1 MKRSLICLA
10 VLGALSGCSMIPE
23 YQRPAMPV
31 ADVWPAGE
39 AYGERNSQTESMD
52 LGWREFFL
60 DPALRKLIEVALENN
75 RDLRI
80 AALNVEAYRA
90 LYGIQQSALWPS
102 ASADASGTRSR
113 TPETLSP
120 TGQAST
126 GGQYFATLGVAWEL
140 DLFGRL
146 DALSEQALQEFL
158 ASEAARRSVQVSLI
172 AGVANSYFNWQANRE
187 LLDVTTRTLQAYEES
202 LALVQRSYDVGVAS
216 TLELTQA
223 RTAVETARAAL
234 AQYRRQVA
242 QDRNAL
248 TQLLGQNVALD
259 ELAGGRLDMDLLAEL
274 PVGLP
279 SELLFKRPDIIAA
292 EHQLLGA
299 NASIG
304 AARAAFF
311 PSIGLTGAAGSA
323 STQLSDLFG
332 SGSGYWSFTPSISVP
347 IFTAGRLKAN
357 LDYAEISRDIRVAQY
372 EQAIQ
377 DAFRDV
383 ADGLAAHETYAEQVQ
398 AQRNLL
404 QVSEEYYAVAE
415 RRYRTGVDSH
425 LTLLDAQRQL
435 LSAQQQ
441 WVNDR
446 RNQLIS
452 EVNLYKALGG
462 GWQVHDAAAASA
474 EPEA

>member
-146 DALSEQALQEFL
+146 DALGEQALQEFL

-187 LLDVTTRTLQAYEES
+187 LLDVTSRTLQAYEES

-279 SELLFKRPDIIAA
+279 SELLFKRPDIISA

-462 GWQVHDAAAASA
+462 GWRVHDAAAASA